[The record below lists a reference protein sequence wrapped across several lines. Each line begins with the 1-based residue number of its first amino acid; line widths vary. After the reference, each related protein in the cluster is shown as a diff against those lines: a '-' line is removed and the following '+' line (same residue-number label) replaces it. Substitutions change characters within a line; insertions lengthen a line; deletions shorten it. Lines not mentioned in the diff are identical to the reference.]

1 MRFANGREIVTLQWM
16 DNILKR
22 KEAGLHNPNTL
33 ARPYALIAFEY
44 TDLDDALFLALPAP
58 LVLDISFKSIA

>member
-1 MRFANGREIVTLQWM
+1 M